1 MSRMMLR
8 SNGKPPLARSPV
20 RLRPRPNT
28 LQPTNSN
35 TIHHTTPGSVTKSQ
49 LPNPIRDIEKSDFH
63 PEYHA
68 ISCELMA
75 LAKMVHQELGHKD
88 DTTMTDASV
97 LTGPRKIPLFE
108 RGRLYDE
115 YSARRNERLT
125 RKKGETK
132 YEKKPSYDL
141 GVRVESAKKREPGRF
156 NGRKKAAMEA
166 STMTPVGERREAQTP
181 RYSLRSCTNK
191 ENKKPPVP
199 VRVPFMSV
207 ERSVGVS
214 ERKMGVR
221 MTRKT

>member
-20 RLRPRPNT
+20 RLRPRRNA

-35 TIHHTTPGSVTKSQ
+35 TVHHTPPGSVTKSQ
-49 LPNPIRDIEKSDFH
+49 LPNPSRDVEKSDFR
-63 PEYHA
+63 PEYQA

-75 LAKMVHQELGHKD
+75 LAKMVHQELGAKD
-88 DTTMTDASV
+88 DTTMTDASA
-97 LTGPRKIPLFE
+97 LISPRKSPLFE
-108 RGRLYDE
+108 RGKFYDE
-115 YSARRNERLT
+115 YAARRNERLK
-125 RKKGETK
+125 RKKGETE

-156 NGRKKAAMEA
+156 DGLKKAAVAA
-166 STMTPVGERREAQTP
+166 STMTPVAERRAARTP

-199 VRVPFMSV
+199 VPVPFMSV

-221 MTRKT
+221 RNRKP

>member
-20 RLRPRPNT
+20 RLRPRRNT

-35 TIHHTTPGSVTKSQ
+35 TVHSTPPGSVTKSQ
-49 LPNPIRDIEKSDFH
+49 LPNPIRDVEKSDFR

-75 LAKMVHQELGHKD
+75 LAKMVHQELGPKD
-88 DTTMTDASV
+88 DTTMTDASI
-97 LTGPRKIPLFE
+97 LIGPRKSPLFE
-108 RGRLYDE
+108 RGKFYDE
-115 YSARRNERLT
+115 YAAIRNERLK
-125 RKKGETK
+125 RKKGETE
-132 YEKKPSYDL
+132 YEKKPSYNL
-141 GVRVESAKKREPGRF
+141 GVRVESAKKREPRRF
-156 NGRKKAAMEA
+156 DSRKKAAVAA
-166 STMTPVGERREAQTP
+166 STMTPVAERRGAQTP

-199 VRVPFMSV
+199 LPVPFMSV

-221 MTRKT
+221 RNRKP